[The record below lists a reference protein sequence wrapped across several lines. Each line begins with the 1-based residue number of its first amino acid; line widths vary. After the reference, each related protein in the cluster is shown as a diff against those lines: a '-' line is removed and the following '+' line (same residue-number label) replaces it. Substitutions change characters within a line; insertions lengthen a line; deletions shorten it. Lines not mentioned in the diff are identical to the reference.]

1 MPLFPHHSF
10 TWGSSGE
17 AVAGVVGGGA
27 YYLRRKRWMVAFC
40 FLVLVLC

>member
-27 YYLRRKRWMVAFC
+27 YYYRRKRWMAAF
-40 FLVLVLC
+40 VLACLMVL